1 MSYISVYAYT
11 VIMETK
17 TISIREEVYD
27 VLKSLKRENESF
39 SDVIGKL
46 ARKRKSD
53 LREYFGVLKDSNV
66 LTEIEEDTRKIRA
79 AARQRV

>member
-1 MSYISVYAYT
+1 MYAYT
-11 VIMETK
+11 VIMATK

-46 ARKRKSD
+46 TKKRKSD
-53 LREYFGVLKDSNV
+53 LREYFGVLKDSKV
-66 LTEIEEDTRKIRA
+66 LNEIEEDTRKIRA
-79 AARQRV
+79 AARQRL

>member
-1 MSYISVYAYT
+1 MYAYT
-11 VIMETK
+11 VIMATK

-46 ARKRKSD
+46 AKKRKSD
-53 LREYFGVLKDSNV
+53 LREYFGVLKDSKV
-66 LTEIEEDTRKIRA
+66 LTEIEEDTKKIRA

>member
-1 MSYISVYAYT
+1 MA
-11 VIMETK
+11 TK

-46 ARKRKSD
+46 TKKRKSD
-53 LREYFGVLKDSNV
+53 LREYFGVLKDSKV
-66 LTEIEEDTRKIRA
+66 LNEIEEDTRKIRA
-79 AARQRV
+79 AARQRL